1 MVLHMWLW
9 QIAQLC
15 VAAVAATL
23 LFFGPTPVAL
33 AVQDVGAFATV
44 IYAYLAFK
52 VVDAI
57 YTDHRRVLYP
67 HEPTDPDG
75 VAAVTGPIPG

>member
-9 QIAQLC
+9 LMAQFC
-15 VAAVAATL
+15 VSLVAGIVL
-23 LFFGPTPVAL
+23 GSGPTPVGLAIRGVGAL
-33 AVQDVGAFATV
+33 AIV

-52 VVDAI
+52 VVAAI
-57 YTDHRRVLYP
+57 YAEHRRVLYP

-75 VAAVTGPIPG
+75 VPAVTGPIPG